1 MKRTSSPASSVHL
14 FKVRYAGF
22 ADAAP
27 ACPKTK
33 DNRLAAQVG
42 ESDLVAVA
50 VEYGEVGRGLQIVT
64 RGSLRLA
71 ARCVCRG
78 GDGGVAHPAEGAVER
93 SRPGDKDDEGE
104 RSDNEELFAVHGSF
118 IFAAGTGCCF
128 VSGLRILRRGRP
140 GGAARRGSVAR
151 KLSEHSQGPC
161 RRGALHEGDGFAA
174 ITASSKAVGLI
185 GAGPRE
191 RFCPVFIPL

>member
-1 MKRTSSPASSVHL
+1 M
-14 FKVRYAGF
+14 
-22 ADAAP
+22 
-27 ACPKTK
+27 
-33 DNRLAAQVG
+33 
-42 ESDLVAVA
+42 
-50 VEYGEVGRGLQIVT
+50 
-64 RGSLRLA
+64 
-71 ARCVCRG
+71 
-78 GDGGVAHPAEGAVER
+78 AHPAEGAVER
-93 SRPGDKDDEGE
+93 SCPGDKDDEGE

-128 VSGLRILRRGRP
+128 VFRLRIPRSWTT
-140 GGAARRGSVAR
+140 GGAARRGSVTR
-151 KLSEHSQGPC
+151 KLSERSQGSC